1 MSEGAN
7 PNIKGSHKRTPLSW
21 AAGNGHADVVSIL
34 LSRAQTDPNACDAY
48 FQPPLFWAAGNGLR
62 SGAHLP
68 WRHPEPS
75 YARESATADYL
86 VIVKSLLS
94 TRNIQ
99 PNIRNYCGET
109 PFSVAADEGEESIVE
124 ELLRT
129 GNVDSNSKNRFGE
142 VPLLAAARNGHLG
155 IVKRLIGVEGLEA
168 DARSLDGVSDTFTGA
183 AWNGHTEIVKLLLT
197 MVTVDLNQQT
207 GGGYS
212 ALRGAVAEGHVDA
225 VNVLL
230 ANEKVNPN
238 MPSGGITMLAVA
250 ANNGQN
256 GIMRSLI
263 ASVVEIDV
271 KDIGGKTP
279 LMIAAHKG
287 DVDAVEILLSTG
299 RVVADFD
306 LTMLGVSFSC

>member
-1 MSEGAN
+1 M
-7 PNIKGSHKRTPLSW
+7 GSRKRTRRCCFDPSFQ
-21 AAGNGHADVVSIL
+21 AA
-34 LSRAQTDPNACDAY
+34 R
-48 FQPPLFWAAGNGLR
+48 NGLR

-68 WRHPEPS
+68 WCHPEPS

-99 PNIRNYCGET
+99 PDLRSHRGET
-109 PFSVAADEGEESIVE
+109 LFSVAADEGEESIVE

-129 GNVDSNSKNRFGE
+129 GDVDPNSKNRFGE

-155 IVKRLIGVEGLEA
+155 IVKRLIGIEGLEA
-168 DARSLDGVSDTFTGA
+168 DARSLDGVSAFTGA

-197 MVTVDLNQQT
+197 VVTVDLNQQT
-207 GGGYS
+207 GSGFS
-212 ALRGAVAEGHVDA
+212 PLRGAVAEGHVDA

-230 ANEKVNPN
+230 ANEKVDPN
-238 MPSGGITMLAVA
+238 MPSGGITVLAVA

-263 ASVVEIDV
+263 ASVVEMDV